1 MDRNAEKKIIERVIR
16 GDTEAFTVLVLE
28 NQKDAY
34 RLALSI
40 TKEAHSAEEAVQD
53 SFVRAFEKLESF
65 KGNSSFRTW
74 LMRIVHNT
82 AVDMVDA
89 KNIMPLPEND
99 NDEAGTKEFAAEG
112 PGPEEMFE
120 NKLLAESLER
130 AMANLSDE
138 HRRIFELRELMQM
151 SYDEIAEILSI
162 APGTVRS
169 RLHRAR
175 ESLRTYLLTNE
186 KASLPE
192 KYAR

>member
-99 NDEAGTKEFAAEG
+99 NDEAGTKELAAEG